1 MLSFNILDELSC
13 ATNPWRDSER
23 LRRDLG
29 QLLPFSF
36 NPFVSRDR
44 TPLNIYAGDNGVKVV
59 VSVPGWEAEWFDLSV
74 KGNKLHLRGETKFE
88 AVENAEEPI
97 QETLN
102 RVVTLPY
109 RVADDKVQA
118 TYRNGLL
125 TIDMVRS
132 EQDRPK
138 KIAIVAA

>member
-1 MLSFNILDELSC
+1 MLRLGIMDELTC
-13 ATNPWRDSER
+13 ASNPWRDFDR
-23 LRRDLG
+23 FRRDLG

-44 TPLNIYAGDNGVKVV
+44 SPLNIYTGTDAVKVV
-59 VSVPGWEAEWFDLSV
+59 VSVPGWNAAWFDLSV
-74 KGNKLHLRGETKFE
+74 KGNKLHLAGKTQFE
-88 AVENAEEPI
+88 AVADGEEPI

-102 RVVTLPY
+102 RVVTLPF
-109 RVADDKVQA
+109 RVADDQVQA
-118 TYRNGLL
+118 SYRNGLL

-132 EQDRPK
+132 EQDKPK